1 MPVVKT
7 FRTIERSD
15 NWSVIFCHPV
25 KLVYYIFPI
34 GITTKEFLLLKTMEN
49 WVVRK
54 LLCTK
59 FPVQIFKKKLLTY

>member
-7 FRTIERSD
+7 LRTIERSD

-34 GITTKEFLLLKTMEN
+34 GIN
-49 WVVRK
+49 QY
-54 LLCTK
+54 
-59 FPVQIFKKKLLTY
+59 QIKILML